1 MKKRTLLAS
10 LLIAAGISTAVNAN
24 PTVAGNANQQ
34 FVWKG
39 LVPVEE
45 TDGDSLKIVQ
55 AGSVPFDS
63 GAIQFLNTKGLISVK
78 SASEMAFKVL
88 TDTNTVPTTKLY
100 YTMVEKTVIR
110 DGRDASE
117 LTPAFNL
124 ASGST
129 TIAPL
134 LLDVSKEI
142 PAPAEGAT
150 TAEIIK
156 LKIEAGNDLSRIRAG
171 DSIGVSAFI
180 EVSTAAL

>member
-10 LLIAAGISTAVNAN
+10 LLIAAGISTVVNAN
-24 PTVAGNANQQ
+24 PTVVGNANQQ

-45 TDGDSLKIVQ
+45 TDGTSLKIVQ

-63 GAIQFLNTKGLISVK
+63 GAIQFLNTKGLISMK

-88 TDTNTVPTTKLY
+88 NIDNTAPTEKLF

-117 LTPAFNL
+117 LTPAFNI
-124 ASGST
+124 ASG
-129 TIAPL
+129 IAAIKPL
-134 LLDVSKEI
+134 PLDVSQEI
-142 PAPAEGAT
+142 AVADIAKPV
-150 TAEIIK
+150 K
-156 LKIEAGNDLSRIRAG
+156 LTVEAGNDLSRIRAG

-180 EVSTAAL
+180 EISTAAL